1 MSGRPYARNPR
12 VPYAGPRDLE
22 AILPHTFRLEAPV
35 RLRDAKHE
43 AIRSA
48 IRRRCRQKNWRKM
61 ISIRHRR
68 LTGEAAVEKE
78 AEESKHEE
86 KHAEE
91 TKDAETR
98 EDAASVAR
106 KQLQELEL
114 KLQGLT
120 DQKHAKFQLLKD
132 ILVEE
137 ARSKM
142 AGGSASAAKK
152 RRVEFKDPNMT
163 PSPAK
168 MQSPPPSMESAA
180 SPAAAGGH
188 NPPGSAEKV

>member
-12 VPYAGPRDLE
+12 APFAGPRDLE
-22 AILPHTFRLEAPV
+22 AVLPHTFRLEAPL

-48 IRRRCRQKNWRKM
+48 IRRRCMQKNWRKM

-68 LTGEAAVEKE
+68 LAGESAAESKSKEKQE
-78 AEESKHEE
+78 AEEEKQQEQQQEE
-86 KHAEE
+86 
-91 TKDAETR
+91 
-98 EDAASVAR
+98 EDAVDAA
-106 KQLQELEL
+106 KQQLQELET

-137 ARSKM
+137 ARSKLS
-142 AGGSASAAKK
+142 ASGSASAKK
-152 RRVEFKDPNMT
+152 RRVEFRDPGMT

-168 MQSPPPSMESAA
+168 MQSPVPAPPSE
-180 SPAAAGGH
+180 AGSV
-188 NPPGSAEKV
+188 PGSAEKA